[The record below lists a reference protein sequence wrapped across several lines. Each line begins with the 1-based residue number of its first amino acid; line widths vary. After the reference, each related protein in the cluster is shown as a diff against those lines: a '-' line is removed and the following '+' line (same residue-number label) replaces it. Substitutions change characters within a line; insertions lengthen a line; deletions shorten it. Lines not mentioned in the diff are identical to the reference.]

1 MLTELHRKCCINKYT
16 DYYIQY
22 IDKDASEVLQSN
34 TCPLLVQNF
43 TQFDFYIS
51 PTFIVWKIYKE
62 TVCHFKSDDFF
73 SLCALSPWSSERICK
88 IVYLFSLS
96 HKAYPHQT
104 SKFCSR
110 FYENYFDVHY
120 LFDILKIYWQIN
132 IFISFRVQ
140 ADKLIDRQRAI
151 HYSPL
156 VEDLIQFG

>member
-88 IVYLFSLS
+88 IVYLYSLS

-104 SKFCSR
+104 SNFAQDFMKIILMCIIFLISWKFI
-110 FYENYFDVHY
+110 DKLTY
-120 LFDILKIYWQIN
+120 LFH
-132 IFISFRVQ
+132 SEFRLTNWLTGREQ
-140 ADKLIDRQRAI
+140 SIT
-151 HYSPL
+151 PL
-156 VEDLIQFG
+156 W